1 MKNYLTVSMEAVPE
15 TKCTLT
21 FVPPSGEK
29 KKMDTK
35 ASQDGSCTW
44 KWKIEESYG
53 TGDARLIFTV
63 NGVSDTHFIQ
73 IFKEF

>member
-1 MKNYLTVSMEAVPE
+1 
-15 TKCTLT
+15 
-21 FVPPSGEK
+21 
-29 KKMDTK
+29 MDTK
-35 ASQDGSCTW
+35 ASQDGSCIW